1 MYCLES
7 RIYTRY
13 LLSLTTVKP
22 QISSRIKSV
31 FLSRMCFLT
40 NFQVPLLLYS
50 FFPCSVFVSR
60 FVLIW
65 LFFSLCLLCAQPQI
79 QEDAVM
85 GEINSL
91 IVHLE
96 QITKRPQSLP
106 PDINIFHL
114 WKSLQVSCIKLS
126 SRISKLYFRNSRKDF

>member
-1 MYCLES
+1 MCLS
-7 RIYTRY
+7 
-13 LLSLTTVKP
+13 
-22 QISSRIKSV
+22 IKNV
-31 FLSRMCFLT
+31 FS

-60 FVLIW
+60 FVLTW

-114 WKSLQVSCIKLS
+114 WKSLQVSCIELS
-126 SRISKLYFRNSRKDF
+126 SLISKLIFKIGGKKIQWKIFKIGPRNIQMARIMREIISLKC

>member
-1 MYCLES
+1 MCHS
-7 RIYTRY
+7 
-13 LLSLTTVKP
+13 
-22 QISSRIKSV
+22 IKNV
-31 FLSRMCFLT
+31 FS
-40 NFQVPLLLYS
+40 NFQVSLLLYS

-60 FVLIW
+60 FALIW
-65 LFFSLCLLCAQPQI
+65 LFLSLCLLCAQPQI

-114 WKSLQVSCIKLS
+114 WKSLQVSCIELS
-126 SRISKLYFRNSRKDF
+126 SLISKLIFKIGGKKSNERFLKSDLEIFKWPES